1 MLTILAA
8 ALCKFFVAQKASI
21 ASSIIARGTYDVVK
35 ENLNL
40 GSLRQKLAGFFPDDA
55 QTETFVEQ
63 LCRKEAVNIEKPYRD
78 VEDLYENTISKE
90 YTPDIYRAIESWA
103 KENETAI
110 NNVAQMHFTNQG
122 GFNIGTQ
129 SAGKDI
135 YNIQGD
141 FKPKK

>member
-1 MLTILAA
+1 MLTIFAA

-40 GSLRQKLAGFFPDDA
+40 GSLRQKLTGFFQDEA
-55 QTETFVEQ
+55 QAETFVEQ
-63 LCRKEAVNIEKPYRD
+63 LCQKEAANVEKPYRD
-78 VEDLYENTISKE
+78 VEDLYENSVAKE
-90 YTPDIYRAIESWA
+90 YSPDIYKAIESWA

-110 NNVAQMHFTNQG
+110 YNAAQMHFTNQG